1 MTLPAVPVLP
11 YEQVRPLIHSGDL
24 LLCQGTSAFAR
35 LIQFATGSVWSHVGF
50 ILRHDQID
58 RIFCFESVES
68 VGVQNLPL
76 RHYVENYDS
85 TGEGYKGRV
94 FIARHTQMTSAM
106 GESLIRAAQKAV
118 DLLGTKYGNKDIGGI
133 ALRLMGERLGR
144 EPRPITHNTV
154 LICSEYAQL
163 FFAALG
169 IGIPCNRLN
178 YIAPDDFATCPDIQI
193 LWEIETSHS

>member
-1 MTLPAVPVLP
+1 MGEGIPRVP
-11 YEQVRPLIHSGDL
+11 YEEIRPLIRSGDL

-35 LIQFATGSVWSHVGF
+35 LIQFATGSDWSHVGF

-76 RHYVENYDS
+76 RHYVENYDA
-85 TGEGYKGRV
+85 TGEGYKGRI
-94 FIARHTQMTSAM
+94 FIGRHVQMTDDR
-106 GESLIRAAQKAV
+106 GEQLIPAAQRAV

-133 ALRLMGERLGR
+133 ALRLVEAQLGR
-144 EPRPITHNTV
+144 TPRPVAQNTV

-169 IGIPCNRLN
+169 IAIPCNRLN
-178 YIAPDDFATCPDIQI
+178 YIAPDDFANCQDVQL
-193 LWEIETSHS
+193 LWEIEIPHG